1 MEGEF
6 MFCGM
11 EPKRITT
18 REFKR
23 KLQKSTATAVVTKC
37 LLHYIASLIGCD
49 SLYSHLLTI
58 GRYRVFLFL
67 FDR

>member
-1 MEGEF
+1 MEWEF
-6 MFCGM
+6 MFGGK

-18 REFKR
+18 RELKTTL
-23 KLQKSTATAVVTKC
+23 KKSTTTAVVTKC
-37 LLHYIASLIGCD
+37 VLHYIASHIGCD

-58 GRYRVFLFL
+58 SRYRVFLFL

>member
-6 MFCGM
+6 VFGGM

-18 REFKR
+18 GELKTR
-23 KLQKSTATAVVTKC
+23 LQKYTATAVVTKC
-37 LLHYIASLIGCD
+37 LLHYIASLIGFD

-58 GRYRVFLFL
+58 NSYRVFLFL
-67 FDR
+67 FER